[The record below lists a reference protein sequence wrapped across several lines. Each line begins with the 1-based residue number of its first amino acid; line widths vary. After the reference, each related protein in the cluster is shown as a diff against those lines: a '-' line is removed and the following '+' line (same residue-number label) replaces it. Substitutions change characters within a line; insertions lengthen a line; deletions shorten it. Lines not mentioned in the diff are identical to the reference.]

1 MSRDL
6 YLKEVF
12 FFSQE
17 NKQLMHRQEATQTS
31 IFKRFL
37 LTWEDRGFA
46 VQVDEYFLN
55 LAMHFYQSLERS
67 YKENGPL
74 LFLA

>member
-1 MSRDL
+1 
-6 YLKEVF
+6 
-12 FFSQE
+12 
-17 NKQLMHRQEATQTS
+17 MHRHEAAQIS
-31 IFKRFL
+31 IFKKFL

-55 LAMHFYQSLERS
+55 LAMRFYQSLERS

-74 LFLA
+74 SFLA